1 MLSLSNSFAHHIL
14 KRLSQN
20 KRFVLNGKKSQSRI
34 LISHFYSLDDFD
46 AGIWSL
52 LVKKL
57 RSITLERAEA
67 RAIAPAPAPSLPLQQ
82 SWKMRSPR
90 ASESQ
95 SLREN
100 FSAPL
105 HQSWKRRARARARP
119 FLSQREFLSPH
130 LLSAKP
136 PWGASVYQYH
146 DYLKQYQVQEK
157 AVLWMQTR
165 AGHVPYPHIRIY
177 SRILSASFRI
187 CRIRMAI
194 PNANSTHQDV
204 KVEKAFFQLGSFSEQ
219 ISVSERKDKSSLPVF
234 HQESIWKIVC
244 KVF

>member
-95 SLREN
+95 R
-100 FSAPL
+100 
-105 HQSWKRRARARARP
+105 K
-119 FLSQREFLSPH
+119 FLSPPAPELEKESKSKSKT
-130 LLSAKP
+130 LL
-136 PWGASVYQYH
+136 
-146 DYLKQYQVQEK
+146 
-157 AVLWMQTR
+157 
-165 AGHVPYPHIRIY
+165 
-177 SRILSASFRI
+177 
-187 CRIRMAI
+187 
-194 PNANSTHQDV
+194 
-204 KVEKAFFQLGSFSEQ
+204 
-219 ISVSERKDKSSLPVF
+219 VSERISQPPPTLCQTPLRGFCVPISWLFETISSSRKSCSMDGN
-234 HQESIWKIVC
+234 
-244 KVF
+244 